1 MSQIHPSILAVHFS
15 CGLHRG
21 QKSATMVGVK
31 AREGL
36 WGQSPKDRVT
46 FTPTAENLGLIQQ
59 GSQGVEFQFP
69 RVDTDGLFG
78 LFIGVL
84 DEFLG

>member
-1 MSQIHPSILAVHFS
+1 MSQLHPSILTVHFRAV
-15 CGLHRG
+15 CIAGKNL
-21 QKSATMVGVK
+21 QTMVGVK

-36 WGQSPKDRVT
+36 WGQSPKTQVT

-59 GSQGVEFQFP
+59 GPQGIEFQFP

-84 DEFLG
+84 NEFLG